1 MASIRRRGPHLTLTV
16 DGDEAALLR
25 AVVGDVQALLE
36 PPEDSGT
43 GDPLEELAGL
53 TDSDGT
59 PPTDPV
65 LARLLPDGY
74 RDDPQAAAELRR
86 LTEGS
91 LRQTKSEAARQ
102 VLEDIPD
109 GGGKITLGDDRA
121 GAWLASLND
130 VRLVL
135 GTRLGLSE
143 ESEMLGG
150 YQPDEAGAAPYLIYH
165 WLTGLQ
171 DELVTALSG

>member
-1 MASIRRRGPHLTLTV
+1 MASIRSRGGTLTLTL

-25 AVVGDVQALLE
+25 AVVSDVRSLLE
-36 PPEDSGT
+36 PPPDAGS
-43 GDPLEELAGL
+43 GDPLEELAGM
-53 TDSDGT
+53 TDSDGI
-59 PPTDPV
+59 PPTDPA

-74 RDDPQAAAELRR
+74 RDDPEAAADLRR

-91 LRQTKSEAARQ
+91 LRQTKSEAAEQ
-102 VLEDIPD
+102 VLGSIPD
-109 GGGKITLGDDRA
+109 GGGKVKLGDEEA
-121 GAWLASLND
+121 GAWLTSLND

-135 GTRLGLSE
+135 GTRLGVSE

-150 YQPDEAGAAPYLIYH
+150 YEPGEAGAAPYLVYH

-171 DELVTALSG
+171 EELVTALSG